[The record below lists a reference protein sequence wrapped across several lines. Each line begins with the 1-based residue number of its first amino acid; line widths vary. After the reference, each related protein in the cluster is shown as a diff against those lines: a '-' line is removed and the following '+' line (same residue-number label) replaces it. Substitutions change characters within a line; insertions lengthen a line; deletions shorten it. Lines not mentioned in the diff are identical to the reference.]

1 MTRESGWS
9 RTRSSCAL
17 GPTGASGSGPAAP
30 NRLTKGRVER
40 PVSSIRKNFFYGRD
54 FGSDEEFSAR
64 MLRWLETE
72 ANVRVHG
79 TLKERP
85 ADRLDRESQHLS
97 DSLTRQQRKR
107 RQTAAWTPDLP
118 MRTSKATNP
127 KGDRNVHGRTVWR
140 RCHRCIGRLRRAG
153 YVDGS
158 EGVLRSPHGRV
169 TFPLTL
175 LQGNLPEYRSRIT
188 GDFGVGGHQ
197 DHPVQDRLR
206 HQTPV
211 ERIGMMRR
219 QASVVSCARLV
230 EGQRF
235 NLQFLSLLDHIA
247 FARIG

>member
-1 MTRESGWS
+1 MSREGGWS

-54 FGSDEEFSAR
+54 FGSDEELSAR
-64 MLRWLETE
+64 MLRWLGTE

-85 ADRLDRESQHLS
+85 VDRLDRESLHLS

-107 RQTAAWTPDLP
+107 RQTAAWIPDLP
-118 MRTSKATNP
+118 LGTSKATNP

-158 EGVLRSPHGRV
+158 EGILPSPHGRV

-175 LQGNLPEYRSRIT
+175 LQGDLPECRGQLTRVQEQDNGRFRGRGSPGSSRAGSPAT
-188 GDFGVGGHQ
+188 PNPGRTDRNDTEAGERRVLRT
-197 DHPVQDRLR
+197 PRRRPAVQSAV
-206 HQTPV
+206 P
-211 ERIGMMRR
+211 
-219 QASVVSCARLV
+219 LV
-230 EGQRF
+230 
-235 NLQFLSLLDHIA
+235 A
-247 FARIG
+247 